1 MTVGGG
7 GHLYLT
13 PNKART
19 RKGGRVTPYCN
30 TQRRGEKAEA
40 EEKEGL
46 GLVSLAVMTQSGGRE
61 ERRGGRVSGGRK
73 EVVK

>member
-7 GHLYLT
+7 RHLYLT

-19 RKGGRVTPYCN
+19 RKGGNVTPYCN
-30 TQRRGEKAEA
+30 TQRSEEAEA

-46 GLVSLAVMTQSGGRE
+46 GLVSLAVMTLRRVRE
-61 ERRGGRVSGGRK
+61 EAWGGRVS
-73 EVVK
+73 